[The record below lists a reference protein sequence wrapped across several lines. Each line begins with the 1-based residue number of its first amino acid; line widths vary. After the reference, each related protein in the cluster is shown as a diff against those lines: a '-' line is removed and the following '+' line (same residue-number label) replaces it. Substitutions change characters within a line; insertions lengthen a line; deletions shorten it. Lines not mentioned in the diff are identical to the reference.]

1 MVAVPV
7 AIPWQLASVEAD
19 VAVIA
24 AGSPMVTEP
33 VAAAQPLT
41 SVTL

>member
-1 MVAVPV
+1 MVAEPFAVPL
-7 AIPWQLASVEAD
+7 QLASVEAD

-24 AGSPMVTEP
+24 AGSPMVTVP